1 MGLVTL
7 LTNTLGAREN
17 GALSWALAIALFV
30 ASVVAALVL
39 SPLLDTFPFIT
50 FFPTTLA
57 VTLLCGRRQG
67 ASIMVLSALAAW
79 CFLTEPRF
87 SFAFPDFGVVLSIA
101 RFLIVGTFFVVLIE
115 VFAQAVQQLNKTA
128 RLNEDLFHELQ
139 HRVANNLQIVAA
151 TLEKAQR
158 GIQDSIAL
166 EAIDHAIARVHS
178 MARLHRRLYDAAAY
192 AQGLEPILRDVLLE
206 TFRALPVNIKFDIR
220 YKELS
225 VAEMT
230 AIALLVN
237 EAAIN
242 SAKHVFRPRSG
253 TMFGVSL
260 VEADSGLLQLTIQ
273 DDGPGIPAQAAA
285 GLQPQRFGFAVM
297 RGLATQLGG
306 SLEIP
311 EGPGTTLQVE
321 FSRAP

>member
-7 LTNTLGAREN
+7 LTNTLGARQT
-17 GALSWALAIALFV
+17 GLLSWALAIALFV
-30 ASVVAALVL
+30 ASVVATLVL
-39 SPLLDTFPFIT
+39 SPWLDTFPFIT

-57 VTLLCGRRQG
+57 VSLLCGWRQG
-67 ASIMVLSALAAW
+67 ASVMVLSALAAW
-79 CFLTEPRF
+79 CFFTEPPF
-87 SFAFPDFGVVLSIA
+87 SFAFADFSAVLSIA
-101 RFLIVGTFFVVLIE
+101 RFLIVGTFFVALIE
-115 VFAQAVQQLNKTA
+115 VFVQAVQQLSKTA

-166 EAIDHAIARVHS
+166 EAIDHVRVHS

-192 AQGLEPILRDVLLE
+192 AEGLEPILRDLLAE

-242 SAKHVFRPRSG
+242 SAKHVFRPRKG
-253 TMFGVSL
+253 TKFGVAL
-260 VEADSGLLQLTIQ
+260 VEAESVLRLTIQ
-273 DDGPGIPAQAAA
+273 DDCQGIPAQAAA
-285 GLQPQRFGFAVM
+285 GPQPQRFGFAVM
-297 RGLATQLGG
+297 RGLAAQLGG

-321 FSRAP
+321 FWHAP